1 MVLKIKEYLMAV
13 CNKCNG
19 NKTILG
25 MGSMKEKCPAC
36 KGVGSITET
45 PKKAKPE
52 SKKSEKPKDKE

>member
-1 MVLKIKEYLMAV
+1 MAV